1 MGELERIFGDLASF
15 AGFPGIGKALGKLK
29 NAGVA
34 NPAELAR
41 VGAVSA
47 WGSVYR
53 MDPSFPPKWVYS
65 FEAAIEGVP
74 VKEID
79 PETKKRLKI
88 EVEALV
94 AENRRAA

>member
-1 MGELERIFGDLASF
+1 MKD
-15 AGFPGIGKALGKLK
+15 
-29 NAGVA
+29 AGVA
-34 NPAELAR
+34 SPTELAR
-41 VGAVSA
+41 VGAVSD

-65 FEAAIEGVP
+65 FEAVIEGVP

-94 AENRRAA
+94 TESRHAAWGSVFAVG